1 MTLLFQVNNQNLS
14 LNPGQS
20 NVKVVADSRN
30 YLKAQFMFQTNDW
43 KKGDLLYA
51 LFTHNGRTYKKFLG
65 IEEGV
70 KWNEC
75 YIAPEVIKEGKFSV
89 SVFNNDLITT
99 NTVDIPVQKS
109 GYTENIEN
117 QKTTPSVV
125 EQMNEMMYQY
135 AKLCNDIYEE
145 CKKTAGGNK

>member
-14 LNPGQS
+14 LNPGQA

-30 YLKAQFMFQTNDW
+30 YLKVQFVFQTADW

-51 LFTHNGRTYKKFLG
+51 LFTNNGKTYKKFLG

-75 YIAPEVIKEGKFSV
+75 YVAPEVIKEGKFSV
-89 SVFNNDLITT
+89 SVFSNNLITT

-117 QKTTPSVV
+117 QKTTPSAM
-125 EQMNEMMYQY
+125 E
-135 AKLCNDIYEE
+135 
-145 CKKTAGGNK
+145 